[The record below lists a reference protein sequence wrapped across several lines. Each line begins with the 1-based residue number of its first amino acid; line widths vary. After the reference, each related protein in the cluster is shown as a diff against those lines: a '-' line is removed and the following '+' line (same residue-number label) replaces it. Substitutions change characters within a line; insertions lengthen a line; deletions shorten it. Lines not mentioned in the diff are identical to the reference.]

1 VQSAVG
7 DRDRSEAG
15 GLQTTAQQLGSSL
28 GTALLGAIVITGLV
42 TAFTNNVAD
51 NPRIAADV
59 KQQVEV
65 QLSAGASFV
74 ASEQVERAAQD
85 AGVDTA
91 PTGEIVSDYEDAQLS
106 ALKTAFLFA
115 ALLVLASFF
124 ATRNLPSRRF
134 DELAQGEAERAPPAS
149 A

>member
-1 VQSAVG
+1 SAVG

-28 GTALLGAIVITGLV
+28 GTALLGAIVITGLI
-42 TAFTNNVAD
+42 TAFTTNVND

-59 KQQVEV
+59 KQQVQV

-74 ASEQVERAAQD
+74 AADQVEAAAQD
-85 AGVDTA
+85 VGVDEATTA
-91 PTGEIVSDYEDAQLS
+91 ELVSDYEDAQLK
-106 ALKTAFLFA
+106 ALKTAFLVA

-134 DELAQGEAERAPPAS
+134 DELQT
-149 A
+149 